1 MTDYISIAR
10 IISGRLLALQA
21 LQADK
26 KLINHSFDEF
36 SSYGLLNTYQCI
48 ELLGIE
54 EKIWSAL
61 VRWNRVNRKL
71 WWGFEPEE
79 ILKLKHSG
87 VIEKTVK
94 DLKDFNKLNRE
105 IRKLKKNKNI
115 VRRMLL
121 PISFTIK
128 DVKKFEIVLEFGIF
142 KRIFYDKEKVMSS
155 EILWTKNRCYKHF
168 LQKNKVDAVL
178 NKKIVPIVLKRKTEY
193 VDVVALYKEMEK
205 S

>member
-115 VRRMLL
+115 
-121 PISFTIK
+121 
-128 DVKKFEIVLEFGIF
+128 F

-193 VDVVALYKEMEK
+193 VDVVAL
-205 S
+205 